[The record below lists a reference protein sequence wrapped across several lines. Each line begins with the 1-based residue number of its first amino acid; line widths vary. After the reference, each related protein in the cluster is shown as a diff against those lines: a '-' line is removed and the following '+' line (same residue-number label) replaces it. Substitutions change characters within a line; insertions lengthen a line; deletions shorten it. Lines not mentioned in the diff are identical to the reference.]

1 MAARMLGAMLAC
13 VAAALATEAIAEQLR
28 DPTRPPASL
37 APAAGDAPAAS
48 RSAGLVLQ
56 SVLIAPDRRSAIVD
70 GRLLKVG
77 DSVAGFR
84 VTAIEEGVVTL
95 RGAAGTRRLQL
106 FPEVEKRRSLTV
118 RPADRESDD
127 KKSEAAPAGSLIERE
142 AS

>member
-1 MAARMLGAMLAC
+1 
-13 VAAALATEAIAEQLR
+13 
-28 DPTRPPASL
+28 
-37 APAAGDAPAAS
+37 
-48 RSAGLVLQ
+48 
-56 SVLIAPDRRSAIVD
+56 
-70 GRLLKVG
+70 
-77 DSVAGFR
+77 
-84 VTAIEEGVVTL
+84 VTL